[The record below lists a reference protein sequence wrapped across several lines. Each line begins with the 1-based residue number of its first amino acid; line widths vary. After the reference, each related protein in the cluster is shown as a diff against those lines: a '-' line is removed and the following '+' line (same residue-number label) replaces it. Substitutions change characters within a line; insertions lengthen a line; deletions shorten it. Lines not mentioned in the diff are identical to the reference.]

1 MLPVLADQMVTRCY
15 IIHDI
20 DKGEVEDERRDKGG
34 KQRKGE
40 RKGGR
45 KEEGGEGE
53 QEGDEVE
60 REQSLAII

>member
-1 MLPVLADQMVTRCY
+1 M
-15 IIHDI
+15 
-20 DKGEVEDERRDKGG
+20 EDERRDKGG